1 MNTKDCEYT
10 CSNCKYFQNYFV
22 IGCDYTFKKTQLGRC
37 INLEVAKSISSKR
50 VKKDEGCDLW
60 KPCELRTLQIQY
72 GAEKRLEY
80 YLKIVVNLL
89 AALNNAE

>member
-1 MNTKDCEYT
+1 MTNQNV
-10 CSNCKYFQNYFV
+10 CSNCKYFQNYYV
-22 IGCDYTFKKTQLGRC
+22 IGCDYTFKKTKLGRC
-37 INLEVAKSISSKR
+37 INSEIAKSISSKR
-50 VKKDEGCDLW
+50 VKKDAGCDLW
-60 KPCELRTLQIQY
+60 QPYKFQTLNIKY